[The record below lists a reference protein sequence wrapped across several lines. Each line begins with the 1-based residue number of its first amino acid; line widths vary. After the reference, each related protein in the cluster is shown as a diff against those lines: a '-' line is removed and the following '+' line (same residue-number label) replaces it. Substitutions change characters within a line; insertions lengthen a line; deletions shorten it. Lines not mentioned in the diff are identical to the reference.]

1 MTRLL
6 FTAALSALLS
16 LLLAIAGQAQESM
29 PPATPAALPEGL
41 QTVEFFSPAV
51 GRSMKFDVILP
62 PAYEDSQQDYPVL
75 YLLHGYM
82 QNYTVWGRN
91 LAAAWYARQ
100 ADELILVMPDA
111 GNSWYINYARSDA
124 GQSNNWEDHI
134 IIDVISH
141 VDDNFRSVARR
152 EGRAIA
158 GLSMGGFGAL
168 ALGLR
173 HPDKFISLG
182 SSSGAL
188 SHARDIARALRSG
201 LEREQAPVPGSDDGG
216 FQQADAFVAGIIAID
231 GFSTQQE
238 RTPTGIDFLQP
249 EQAEAYDPFQVIY
262 DVPRSQMPHIYLDAG
277 TGDSLIAPARE
288 LMSLLLINNV
298 PFQYRQAE
306 GGHTADYW
314 RRAIGPMLNSQNE
327 VMQRALGRRP

>member
-1 MTRLL
+1 MSKILMSILL
-6 FTAALSALLS
+6 LLLQLPWLSAQ
-16 LLLAIAGQAQESM
+16 GQDLI
-29 PPATPAALPEGL
+29 PGPAPTSLPEGL

-51 GRSMKFDVILP
+51 GRNMKFDVILP
-62 PAYEDSQQDYPVL
+62 PGYGDSEQDYPVL

-100 ADELILVMPDA
+100 VDELILVMPDA
-111 GNSWYINYARSDA
+111 GNSWYINYARSDG
-124 GQSNNWEDHI
+124 GQRNNWEDHI
-134 IIDVISH
+134 INDVIPT
-141 VDDNFRSVARR
+141 VDARFRSIAAR

-188 SHARDIARALRSG
+188 SHARDIARALHSG
-201 LEREQAPVPGSDDGG
+201 MERRQAPVPGSEDNN
-216 FQQADAFVAGIIAID
+216 FQQADAFVADIISID

-238 RTPTGIDFLQP
+238 RTPQGIDFLRA
-249 EQAEAYDPFQVIY
+249 EQAEAYDPFQIIY
-262 DVPRSQMPHIYLDAG
+262 NVPRSQMPHIYLDAG
-277 TGDSLIAPARE
+277 TSDSLIAVTRE

-327 VMQRALGRRP
+327 VMQRALGWRP